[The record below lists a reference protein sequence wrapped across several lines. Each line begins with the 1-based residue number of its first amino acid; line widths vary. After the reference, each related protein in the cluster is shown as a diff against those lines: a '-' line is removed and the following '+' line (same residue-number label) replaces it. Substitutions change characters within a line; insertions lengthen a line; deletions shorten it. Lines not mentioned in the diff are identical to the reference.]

1 MYPRSFCQI
10 RLGGL
15 AALMLLAVP
24 LNPVLADEPV
34 PGAEA
39 PNAAPV
45 LPKATLAMIGGYWFD
60 GTRFVP
66 ETWYSI
72 EGKFTRERPAQIDVT
87 IDLRGRF
94 ALPPLAEAHN
104 HNLQNQW
111 SARQMADDYLRRG
124 IFYNAQM
131 AAHSE
136 SIAGFRDLLNAPGT
150 PDTLFAEATFSAS
163 NGHPIALAVGNAR
176 ASGYPLTPEDLI
188 DKAFWAVDTVADV
201 EEKWAAATA
210 ATPKLIKIIL
220 VDANDEASR
229 ADPAN
234 DGKTG
239 VRPELVPELVRRAH
253 AAGARVAAHVQTA
266 DDARIAVEAGVDIL
280 AHLPT
285 SPSRYITLADLRI
298 DDGTIALM
306 AKQGT
311 MVIPTFEVYRQ
322 IWQRKPDEWA
332 RIVPVVR
339 ENITRLRAAGVPVLT
354 GSDLWGGSVID
365 EIKALVGAGFM
376 TRAEALQASTET
388 TARALF
394 PDRAIGK
401 IAEGAEASFIVV
413 ASDPTLDLSALDR
426 IEMAVK
432 QGELIAR

>member
-1 MYPRSFCQI
+1 MFPHSYRPG
-10 RLGGL
+10 RLASL
-15 AALMLLAVP
+15 AALMSLAIGPAP
-24 LNPVLADEPV
+24 LLADEPV
-34 PGAEA
+34 PGTQA
-39 PNAAPV
+39 PAVAPK
-45 LPKATLAMIGGYWFD
+45 LPKATMAMVGGRWFD
-60 GTRFVP
+60 GVRFVP
-66 ETWYSI
+66 ATWYSVD
-72 EGKFTRERPAQIDVT
+72 GKLTQKRPATIDVT

-104 HNLQNQW
+104 HNLQNRW
-111 SARQMADDYLRRG
+111 SARLMSDDYLRRG

-131 AAHSE
+131 AAHSDD
-136 SIAGFRDLLNAPGT
+136 IAGFRDLLNAPGT

-163 NGHPIALAVGNAR
+163 NGHPIALAVSNAR
-176 ASGYPLTPEDLI
+176 ANGYPLTPADLI
-188 DKAFWAVDTVADV
+188 DKAFWAVDTAADV
-201 EEKWAAATA
+201 DAKWAKATA
-210 ATPKLIKIIL
+210 AEPKLVKIIL

-229 ADPAN
+229 ADPNN

-239 VRPELVPELVRRAH
+239 VRPALVPEIVRRAH
-253 AAGARVAAHVQTA
+253 AAGARVAAHIQTA

-298 DDGTIALM
+298 DDRTIALM

-332 RIVPVVR
+332 RIVPVAR
-339 ENITRLRAAGVPVLT
+339 DNITRLRAAGVPILT

-365 EIKALVGAGFM
+365 EIKALVQAGFM
-376 TRAEALQASTET
+376 TGAEALRASTDT

-394 PDRAIGK
+394 PERVIGK
-401 IAEGAEASFIVV
+401 IAEGAETSFIVV
-413 ASDPTLDLSALDR
+413 ARDPTLDLSALDR
-426 IEMAVK
+426 IDIAVK